1 MEWTVVTVIVALV
14 GLFLTVGKPILKL
27 NSTLTVLTARIDA
40 VESDSKKQSEDLK
53 EQKLHAHE
61 SHRRIWDHN
70 AKQDEQLLD
79 HEQRLGVLERDN
91 ER

>member
-27 NSTLTVLTARIDA
+27 NSTLTVLTTRIDA
-40 VESDSKKQSEDLK
+40 VENDNKKQSEDLK
-53 EQKLHAHE
+53 EQKIHAHE
-61 SHRRIWDHN
+61 SHKRLWDHN
-70 AKQDEQLLD
+70 GKQDEQLRD
-79 HEQRLGVLERDN
+79 HERRLGVLEGDN

>member
-27 NSTLTVLTARIDA
+27 NSTLTVLTTRIDA
-40 VESDSKKQSEDLK
+40 VENDNKKQSEDLK
-53 EQKLHAHE
+53 EQKRRAHE
-61 SHRRIWDHN
+61 SHKRLWDHN
-70 AKQDEQLLD
+70 TMQDEQLRD
-79 HEQRLGVLERDN
+79 HEHRLGVLERDN